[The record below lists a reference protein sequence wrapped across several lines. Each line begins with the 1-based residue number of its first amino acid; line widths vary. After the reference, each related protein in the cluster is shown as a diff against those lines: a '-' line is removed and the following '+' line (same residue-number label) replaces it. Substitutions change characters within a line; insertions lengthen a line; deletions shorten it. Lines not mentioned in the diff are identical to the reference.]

1 VARLLPR
8 GRTHTHATEQHATEA
23 ADDHTAHSD
32 NRDHADPS
40 GPTAWVRRR
49 RWTTAGAAGLLAVA
63 VGLPTVVPA
72 VSAWAADEDGLKHRR
87 SMVNGQLRNAKGDL
101 GHSSAA
107 LTRAARRLDAA
118 QARLSEAQAHLEE
131 TRVQLEKAIAFDVLM
146 QRKLDEAKA
155 RLAAAREEL
164 AEGQAAVHRQRRQ
177 LAEFAAESFQSSD
190 NRFLEMRVFLRS
202 ESPESL
208 TTQMDAVDSISNK
221 QSTSFAHLRAS
232 EVLLQVNEEEVQ
244 AAKREVAVQRAAAA
258 RNLERKQALEAEAE
272 AAEQAVAEL
281 VDARASAERGAEAAK
296 QADLAEVQQLESE
309 RARIQDRLA
318 ELARQRAAALA
329 RAREAAE
336 ARRAAAAAAAQE
348 AEESGGGG
356 GGGGGSA
363 PAPAPAPAPVD
374 DGLIYPVD
382 SYITSS
388 YGMRYHPI
396 LHYTKLHDGTDFG
409 AGCGTPVRAAD
420 SGTVLSTYYSSGY
433 GNQVLIDHGI
443 ESGVSLST
451 SYNHLTSFTVSAGE
465 HVEQGEVIAYSGTT
479 GYSTGCH
486 LHFMVYENGATV
498 DPMSWL

>member
-1 VARLLPR
+1 MARLLPR
-8 GRTHTHATEQHATEA
+8 GRTQTHATEQHATEA
-23 ADDHTAHSD
+23 ADDRLHNTD
-32 NRDHADPS
+32 NLDH
-40 GPTAWVRRR
+40 PTALVRRR
-49 RWTTAGAAGLLAVA
+49 RWTTVGAAGLLAVA
-63 VGLPTVVPA
+63 VGLPTVMPT
-72 VSAWAADEDGLKHRR
+72 VSAWADEDDLKHRR
-87 SMVNGQLRNAKGDL
+87 SMVNGQLRDAKGDL
-101 GHSSAA
+101 GHSSRE
-107 LTRAARRLDAA
+107 LTRAMRRLDAA
-118 QARLSEAQAHLEE
+118 QARLSEAQAHLHE
-131 TRVQLEKAIAFDVLM
+131 TRVQLEKAIAFDELM

-155 RLAAAREEL
+155 RLEAAREEL
-164 AEGQAAVHRQRRQ
+164 AEGQAAVLRQRRQ

-221 QSTSFAHLRAS
+221 QSISFAHLKAS
-232 EVLLQVNEEEVQ
+232 EVLLKVNEEEVQ
-244 AAKREVAVQRAAAA
+244 AAKREVAIKRAAAA
-258 RNLERKQALEAEAE
+258 RNLEQKEALEAEAQ
-272 AAEQAVAEL
+272 AAEQAVSDL
-281 VDARASAERGAEAAK
+281 VDARASAQREAEAAK

-318 ELARQRAAALA
+318 EIARRRAAALA

-336 ARRAAAAAAAQE
+336 ARRAAAAAAA
-348 AEESGGGG
+348 AEEQSSGG

-363 PAPAPAPAPVD
+363 PAAAPVD

-388 YGMRYHPI
+388 YGMRFHPI

-420 SGTVLSTYYSSGY
+420 SGQVLSTYYSSGY

-443 ESGVSLST
+443 ERGVSLST
-451 SYNHLTSFTVSAGE
+451 SYNHLTSFAVSPGE
-465 HVEQGEVIAYSGTT
+465 HVARGEIIAYSGTT

>member
-8 GRTHTHATEQHATEA
+8 GRTQTHATEQHATEA
-23 ADDHTAHSD
+23 ADDHLHQ
-32 NRDHADPS
+32 ADDLDQQTTFV
-40 GPTAWVRRR
+40 GRR
-49 RWTTAGAAGLLAVA
+49 RWSTAGAAGLLAFA
-63 VGLPTVVPA
+63 VGLPTVGPA
-72 VSAWAADEDGLKHRR
+72 VSAWGDEDDLKHRR
-87 SMVNGQLRNAKGDL
+87 SMVNGRLRDAKGDL
-101 GHSSAA
+101 GHSSQA
-107 LTRAARRLDAA
+107 LTRAVRRLDAA
-118 QARLSEAQAHLEE
+118 QARLSEAQVHLQQ
-131 TRVQLEKAIAFDVLM
+131 TRVQLEKAIALDELM
-146 QRKLDEAKA
+146 QRRLDEAKA
-155 RLAAAREEL
+155 RLEAAREEL
-164 AEGQAAVHRQRRQ
+164 ADGQAAVLRQRRQ

-221 QSTSFAHLRAS
+221 QSVSFAHLRAS
-232 EVLLQVNEEEVQ
+232 EVLLKVNEEEVQ
-244 AAKREVAVQRAAAA
+244 AAKREVAAKRAAAA
-258 RNLERKQALEAEAE
+258 RNLDAKEALEAEAE
-272 AAEQAVAEL
+272 AAEQAVSNL
-281 VDARASAERGAEAAK
+281 VDARAGARREAEAAK
-296 QADLAEVQQLESE
+296 QADLAEVQELESE

-318 ELARQRAAALA
+318 EIARRRAAALA

-336 ARRAAAAAAAQE
+336 ARRAAAAAAA
-348 AEESGGGG
+348 EEQSSCGGGGGG
-356 GGGGGSA
+356 GGGGGS
-363 PAPAPAPAPVD
+363 APVD

-420 SGTVLSTYYSSGY
+420 SGQVLSTYYSSGY

-443 ESGVSLST
+443 ERGVSLST
-451 SYNHLTSFTVSAGE
+451 SYNHLTSFAVSPGE

-486 LHFMVYENGATV
+486 LHFMVYENGGTV
-498 DPMSWL
+498 DPMGWL

>member
-8 GRTHTHATEQHATEA
+8 GRTQTHATEHATEA
-23 ADDHTAHSD
+23 ADDNAD
-32 NRDHADPS
+32 NLDHPS
-40 GPTAWVRRR
+40 ALVRRR

-72 VSAWAADEDGLKHRR
+72 VSAWADEDDLKHRR
-87 SMVNGQLRNAKGDL
+87 SMVNGQLRDAKGDL
-101 GHSSAA
+101 GHSSQA
-107 LTRAARRLDAA
+107 LTRAVRRLDAA
-118 QARLSEAQAHLEE
+118 QARLSEAQAHLQD
-131 TRVQLEKAIAFDVLM
+131 TRMQLEKAIAFDELM

-155 RLAAAREEL
+155 RLEAAREEL
-164 AEGQAAVHRQRRQ
+164 AEGQAAVLRQRRQ
-177 LAEFAAESFQSSD
+177 LAEFAAESFQNSD

-221 QSTSFAHLRAS
+221 QSISFAHLKAS
-232 EVLLQVNEEEVQ
+232 EVLLKVNEEEVQ
-244 AAKREVAVQRAAAA
+244 AAKQEVAVKRAAAA
-258 RNLERKQALEAEAE
+258 RNLERKEALEAEAE
-272 AAEQAVAEL
+272 AAEQAVADL
-281 VDARASAERGAEAAK
+281 VDARVSAHREAEAAK

-318 ELARQRAAALA
+318 EIARRRAAALA

-336 ARRAAAAAAAQE
+336 ARRAAAAAAAAE
-348 AEESGGGG
+348 AEEQSSGG

-363 PAPAPAPAPVD
+363 PAPAPAPVD
-374 DGLIYPVD
+374 SGLIYPVD

-409 AGCGTPVRAAD
+409 VGCGTPVRAAD
-420 SGTVLSTYYSSGY
+420 SGQVLSTYYSSGY

-443 ESGVSLST
+443 ERGVSLST
-451 SYNHLTSFTVSAGE
+451 SYNHLTSFAVSPGE

-486 LHFMVYENGATV
+486 LHFMVYENGGTV

>member
-8 GRTHTHATEQHATEA
+8 GRTQTHATEQHATEA
-23 ADDHTAHSD
+23 ADDHTD
-32 NRDHADPS
+32 NLD
-40 GPTAWVRRR
+40 VRRR

-72 VSAWAADEDGLKHRR
+72 VSAWADEDDLKHRR
-87 SMVNGQLRNAKGDL
+87 SMVNGQLREAKGDL
-101 GHSSAA
+101 GHSSQA
-107 LTRAARRLDAA
+107 LTRAVRRLDAA
-118 QARLSEAQAHLEE
+118 EARLSEAQAHLQE
-131 TRVQLEKAIAFDVLM
+131 TRVQLEKAIAFDELM

-155 RLAAAREEL
+155 RLEAAREEL
-164 AEGQAAVHRQRRQ
+164 AEGQAAVLRQRRQ

-221 QSTSFAHLRAS
+221 QSVSFAHLKAS
-232 EVLLQVNEEEVQ
+232 EVLLKVNEEEVQ
-244 AAKREVAVQRAAAA
+244 AAKREVAIKRAAAA
-258 RNLERKQALEAEAE
+258 RNLERKEALEAEAE
-272 AAEQAVAEL
+272 AAEQAVADL
-281 VDARASAERGAEAAK
+281 VEARASAHREAEAAK

-318 ELARQRAAALA
+318 EIARRRAAALA

-336 ARRAAAAAAAQE
+336 ARRAAAAAAA
-348 AEESGGGG
+348 AEEQSSGGDGGG
-356 GGGGGSA
+356 GGGGGS
-363 PAPAPAPAPVD
+363 APAPAPVD

-420 SGTVLSTYYSSGY
+420 SGQVLSTYYSSGY

-443 ESGVSLST
+443 ERGVSLST
-451 SYNHLTSFTVSAGE
+451 SYNHLTSFAVSPGE
-465 HVEQGEVIAYSGTT
+465 QVAQGEVIAYSGTT

-486 LHFMVYENGATV
+486 LHFMVYENGGTV